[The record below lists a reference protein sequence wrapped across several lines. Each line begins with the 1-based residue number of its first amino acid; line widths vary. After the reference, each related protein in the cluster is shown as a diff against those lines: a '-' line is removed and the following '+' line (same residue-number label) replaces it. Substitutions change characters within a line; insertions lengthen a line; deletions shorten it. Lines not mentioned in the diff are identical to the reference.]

1 MDRSIATQPPAARP
15 WLQLSILAAALA
27 MVGSAITLVDQG
39 LYDKLTPA
47 FVPQALA
54 QDLVN
59 LLFVSP
65 AIVVL
70 AVLALRGSSRAYV
83 LWLGAL
89 LFTVYNYVIYAIAI
103 PFGPLFLLWVA
114 VLGLALFALLGGAA
128 SIDRGELLVGIRD
141 RRATRF
147 SGWALIVV
155 ALLFAMLWLSEDVPA
170 ILGGTT
176 PKSLAEQG
184 FVTNPVHVLD
194 LAFFL
199 PAVLLIGGL
208 WLRGNARA
216 ATFGPPFLV
225 FLLLTGL
232 PIIVTPI
239 VQTVRG
245 ETAAWAVVVPIGT
258 VTIVVLAL
266 LVWLLGSIPDNV
278 PAEPTLDGQ
287 HGQPPARN
295 QDGTATSISTKR

>member
-1 MDRSIATQPPAARP
+1 MDRGIATVARATRP
-15 WLQLSILAAALA
+15 WLLLSILAAVLA
-27 MVGSAITLVDQG
+27 MAGSAITLLDQQ
-39 LYDKLTPA
+39 LYDKLTPG
-47 FVPQALA
+47 FLPQALA

-70 AVLALRGSSRAYV
+70 AVLTLRGSSRAYV

-89 LFTVYNYVIYAIAI
+89 LFTVYNYVIYVIAI

-128 SIDRGELLVGIRD
+128 SIDRGEVLVGYRSP
-141 RRATRF
+141 RATRF
-147 SGWALIVV
+147 SGWALIVI
-155 ALLFAMLWLSEDVPA
+155 ALLFAVLWLSEDVPA
-170 ILGGTT
+170 LLSGTT

-184 FVTNPVHVLD
+184 VITNPVHVLD

-199 PAVLLIGGL
+199 PAVLLVGAL

-216 ATFGPPFLV
+216 ATFAPSFFV

-239 VQTVRG
+239 VQALRG

-258 VTIVVLAL
+258 VTVVVLAL
-266 LVWLLGSIPDNV
+266 LVWLLGSMTNSG
-278 PAEPTLDGQ
+278 PAEQT
-287 HGQPPARN
+287 R
-295 QDGTATSISTKR
+295 